1 VKRDPPG
8 HDCGV
13 YLLLGVVAAA
23 CGGSAIDPASRA
35 SDGLVFVQRVASSSE
50 LARARIA
57 DGAVRF
63 VTRTPDR
70 EEAWPYWSE
79 PAGRVVF
86 EASAAGSNARS
97 DLVLWDPRTGDEAPL
112 AATPARDERWPDWAP
127 GRPELAFAFRGGEPP
142 SGIATFEVDSGRATL
157 VARGGER
164 DFFLRPSWSKD
175 GAHIVAQRRAADG
188 AGSALWIAE
197 PGGQARA
204 LTADPAWFDWK
215 PYFTRDG
222 SEVVFS
228 RRPAPDGA
236 GVIAVIA
243 TGGGE
248 PRVLPLE
255 QGADL
260 HSARPSPTR
269 DEIAFV
275 AEREGAA
282 VVFLADLAGGEA
294 RALTRAAERQAF
306 APRWSPDGERLVV
319 TTTPAGTPMP
329 RLADPGGL
337 AQTKLLVLDRQG
349 NELFEAPGMMA
360 DWMPA
365 WR

>member
-8 HDCGV
+8 HGCGV
-13 YLLLGVVAAA
+13 YPLLAVLAAA
-23 CGGSAIDPASRA
+23 CSGSPIDPASRA
-35 SDGLVFVQRVASSSE
+35 SDGLVFVRRVDSSSE

-57 DGAVRF
+57 DGAVRP

-86 EASAAGSNARS
+86 EVSSAGSDARS
-97 DLVLWDPRTGDEAPL
+97 DLVLWDPRTGDEVPL

-127 GRPELAFAFRGGEPP
+127 GRPALAFAFRGGDPP
-142 SGIATFEVDSGRATL
+142 SGIAIFEVDSGRATL

-164 DFFLRPSWSKD
+164 DFFLRPSWSK
-175 GAHIVAQRRAADG
+175 GAARIVAQRRAADG
-188 AGSALWIAE
+188 SGSALWLAE
-197 PGGQARA
+197 PGGQAQA

-215 PYFTRDG
+215 PFFTRDG

-243 TGGGE
+243 ADGGE

-255 QGADL
+255 PGANL
-260 HSARPSPTR
+260 HSARPSPAR

-275 AEREGAA
+275 AERDGAA
-282 VVFLADLAGGEA
+282 VVFLADLAGGNA

-329 RLADPGGL
+329 RLSDAEGL
-337 AQTKLLVLDRQG
+337 ETTKLLVLDRDG
-349 NELFEAPGMMA
+349 NELFEAPGMMP

>member
-1 VKRDPPG
+1 VKRDPPAHG
-8 HDCGV
+8 SGV
-13 YLLLGVVAAA
+13 YLLLAALAAA
-23 CGGSAIDPASRA
+23 CNGSPIDPASRV
-35 SDGLVFVQRVASSSE
+35 SDGLVFVRRVASSSE
-50 LARARIA
+50 IARARIA
-57 DGAVRF
+57 DGAVRP

-79 PAGRVVF
+79 PARRVVF
-86 EASAAGSNARS
+86 EVSAAARDARS
-97 DLVLWDPRTGDEAPL
+97 DLVLWDPRSGNEIPL

-127 GRPELAFAFRGGEPP
+127 GRPALAFAFRGGDPP
-142 SGIATFEVDSGRATL
+142 SGIAIFEVDSGRVTL

-175 GAHIVAQRRAADG
+175 GARIVAQRRAADG
-188 AGSALWIAE
+188 AGSALWVAE

-215 PYFTRDG
+215 PFFTRDG

-228 RRPAPDGA
+228 RRPTPEGA
-236 GVIAVIA
+236 GVVAVIA

-255 QGADL
+255 QDADL
-260 HSARPSPTR
+260 HSARPSPAR

-275 AEREGAA
+275 AERDGAA
-282 VVFLADLAGGEA
+282 VVFLADLAGGMA

-319 TTTPAGTPMP
+319 TTTPPGTPMP
-329 RLADPGGL
+329 RLADPDGL
-337 AQTKLLVLDRQG
+337 AQTKLLVLDREG
-349 NELFEAPGMMA
+349 NELFETPGMMP